1 MKCLNYRFFFLLLK
15 ISPITF
21 HLLNCS
27 VSYTH
32 TRKMNISIV
41 YYMYIYI
48 YIQHIFNSSS
58 SVCKKTNKKKKEFYC
73 IMNIC
78 RT

>member
-48 YIQHIFNSSS
+48 YTTHIQ
-58 SVCKKTNKKKKEFYC
+58 
-73 IMNIC
+73 
-78 RT
+78 